1 MTLDLEIRVVFE
13 GRIQHMS
20 LWCLLWYFVLPLC
33 TTLREILHRAPQ
45 IDHFLCLLIT
55 LINSCPSQT
64 IVESIG
70 GALSA
75 FWCQGGQ
82 PANCS
87 PGCPEWSHS
96 SQMIPPLYTVL
107 HTGFERRLWN
117 LVEIRGVPL
126 LRHQGAC
133 PTWPRNFI
141 EIFPPC
147 LQRITT
153 FHWNRNLH
161 QISQLKGDSPK

>member
-1 MTLDLEIRVVFE
+1 M
-13 GRIQHMS
+13 
-20 LWCLLWYFVLPLC
+20 
-33 TTLREILHRAPQ
+33 
-45 IDHFLCLLIT
+45 
-55 LINSCPSQT
+55 
-64 IVESIG
+64 ESIG

-96 SQMIPPLYTVL
+96 SQMIPPLYCVL

-126 LRHQGAC
+126 LGHQGAC

-153 FHWNRNLH
+153 FHWNRNVH
-161 QISQLKGDSPK
+161 QISHLKGDSPKQKNCLYILTLFCTQCAMQKLWCIQDTSNALQCIKTLMVSMNSAEAPSISSIGFSPSSTDP

>member
-1 MTLDLEIRVVFE
+1 M
-13 GRIQHMS
+13 
-20 LWCLLWYFVLPLC
+20 
-33 TTLREILHRAPQ
+33 
-45 IDHFLCLLIT
+45 
-55 LINSCPSQT
+55 
-64 IVESIG
+64 ESIG

-96 SQMIPPLYTVL
+96 SQMIPPLYCVL

-126 LRHQGAC
+126 LGHQGAC

-153 FHWNRNLH
+153 FHWNRNVH
-161 QISQLKGDSPK
+161 QISHLKGDSPKEKIACTFLLSILHIVCKNFVIIQDTSNALQHQNSNDINDQC

>member
-1 MTLDLEIRVVFE
+1 MPSMIFCPSTMYNSQRNITQ
-13 GRIQHMS
+13 GSSNWS
-20 LWCLLWYFVLPLC
+20 L
-33 TTLREILHRAPQ
+33 
-45 IDHFLCLLIT
+45 LCLLIT

-96 SQMIPPLYTVL
+96 SQMIPPLYCVL
-107 HTGFERRLWN
+107 HTGSERRLWN

-153 FHWNRNLH
+153 FHWNRNVH
-161 QISQLKGDSPK
+161 QISHLKGDSPKENIACTL